1 MNDEEYNIHN
11 TFFISLL
18 LARVECYDLDLYQN
32 ENGEIEN
39 LSEIKDIIQK
49 RVQNKGYNQCISDGG
64 VGSTFTMDTPLFV
77 KTCEGFSG
85 AKNGY
90 IKILVGCNYCTGK
103 YVSDKLKLA
112 KEDCDNACM
121 TSNAYCQKPSIDANL
136 DDSWG
141 GKIVN
146 DEECGET
153 LPECLS
159 ESSSSSQ
166 SEISSSSEDLSSSSQ
181 IESSDS
187 AEESS
192 SSEDANSGD
201 ESSSSESGDCDED
214 NPYDCSSA
222 SEESSSSEVLCPC
235 TDEDGPCFDDDGICS
250 ESGSSSSG
258 ESMSSSA
265 NANIIACY
273 KPDEYGGCEFSH
285 YVSKERPPMHGE
297 PSLSESD
304 IIFCEY
310 TDNQI
315 YVGYFAHI
323 GVPMLYDERHASF
336 NPCYYDEYNC
346 GNLTSEDAFPI
357 PTLQSPFY
365 GCQTGELDENGCKDK
380 LGIAVYVDKNLQIAE
395 RTARWIPSNVTR
407 NQIIAMGDQIIRRES
422 SMVVF
427 YNDAIIGD
435 GYFRNLKS
443 RTLSAAVDFCAS
455 IINRYEREHRSSSS
469 TQVQS
474 SCSGEESSSSV
485 IELSS
490 SSELESSS
498 SNNQISSSSSIVEEN
513 SSSSVGAETFVSDG
527 NQTYTPDQIFK
538 EGLQNME
545 DGLCYSLNPE
555 RGIVSGW
562 NISYNAQDSWWWRE
576 VDCTTGEKV
585 DLDRVGACPGFPLD
599 HVPSDPTSTCFAY
612 NGSCYKCN
620 AERGSECSNS
630 WLWQGTFTSANIGWW
645 YEEVD
650 CENPFERDEFICP
663 DGSVLYKKASKDFI
677 PEEIEEVHNGPTMY
691 YYDALGRS
699 MKRKDAFSVKRA
711 IYYKSQR
718 DNSSQ
723 KSGFGTSK
731 QFKVLLKTVSGYVR
745 AKTEVSFSYNTVCS
759 DEQYIPL
766 NVVIELNTSND
777 DIEVKLEGNDANL
790 KKHEEKHV
798 EIYREYGNDSWVE
811 QSFIYHRMKKSDVC
825 KKIKEDYWPSVETR
839 MRKMLNLQNAW
850 DDEDV
855 NNVSHERINIE
866 LEIEKLK
873 KQWQNSS
880 CE

>member
-1 MNDEEYNIHN
+1 MMKNIIFIIL
-11 TFFISLL
+11 FFISSL

-181 IESSDS
+181 IESSES

-192 SSEDANSGD
+192 SSENANSGD
-201 ESSSSESGDCDED
+201 ESSSSESGNCDEG

-265 NANIIACY
+265 NANVIACY
-273 KPDEYGGCEFSH
+273 EPDENGGCKFSH

-323 GVPMLYDERHASF
+323 GNPWLIDERLVDLYS
-336 NPCYYDEYNC
+336 CYYDENNC
-346 GNLTSEDAFPI
+346 GNLPSQNAPPI
-357 PTLQSPFY
+357 PMLPPPFY
-365 GCQTGELDENGCKDK
+365 ECYLSAMDENGCEKTQSG
-380 LGIAVYVDKNLQIAE
+380 LAVFVDKNLQIAE
-395 RTARWIPSNVTR
+395 RTASWIPSNVTR
-407 NQIIAMGDQIIRRES
+407 DQIIAMGDEIVRRER
-422 SMVVF
+422 SMIVH
-427 YNDAIIGD
+427 YNGNKIGTGFID
-435 GYFRNLKS
+435 NLNPRNLA
-443 RTLSAAVDFCAS
+443 SAVWFCDY
-455 IINRYEREHRSSSS
+455 IINQYEREHRSSSS

-474 SCSGEESSSSV
+474 SCSSAESSSSAT
-485 IELSS
+485 ELSS
-490 SSELESSS
+490 SSEKLLSSSSDETPESSS
-498 SNNQISSSSSIVEEN
+498 SFIEES
-513 SSSSVGAETFVSDG
+513 SSSSVGAETFVLDG
-527 NQTYTPDQIFK
+527 NQTYTPDQMFK

-555 RGIVSGW
+555 RGTVNGW

-576 VDCTTGEKV
+576 VDCETGDKV
-585 DLDRVGACPGFPLD
+585 DRNRVGVCPGFPLD
-599 HVPSDPTSTCFAY
+599 HVPSNPERACLAY
-612 NGSCYKCN
+612 NGQCYRCN
-620 AERGSECSNS
+620 PARGSECANS
-630 WLWQGTFTSANIGWW
+630 WLWQGSFTPANIGWW

-650 CENPFERDEFICP
+650 CDDPFEDDFDGQCP
-663 DGSVLYKKASKDFI
+663 DGNALMKRTINYGSVENVDDYGYGFGFRSRVNYDLLGRKISKRNNAKLALYRRNSDKFYKKSTDR
-677 PEEIEEVHNGPTMY
+677 
-691 YYDALGRS
+691 L
-699 MKRKDAFSVKRA
+699 
-711 IYYKSQR
+711 QR
-718 DNSSQ
+718 
-723 KSGFGTSK
+723 T
-731 QFKVLLKTVSGYVR
+731 
-745 AKTEVSFSYNTVCS
+745 
-759 DEQYIPL
+759 
-766 NVVIELNTSND
+766 
-777 DIEVKLEGNDANL
+777 
-790 KKHEEKHV
+790 
-798 EIYREYGNDSWVE
+798 
-811 QSFIYHRMKKSDVC
+811 
-825 KKIKEDYWPSVETR
+825 
-839 MRKMLNLQNAW
+839 
-850 DDEDV
+850 
-855 NNVSHERINIE
+855 
-866 LEIEKLK
+866 IEKIFEGINHR
-873 KQWQNSS
+873 NSRRALFKRDD
-880 CE
+880 CGHLRGDYGIIENGQKVGGDYMP